1 MHIDDKMNWIA
12 CPLNVG
18 NPSRSGVPLFP
29 MSRLNRC
36 DSQAGGIMAATIV
49 MLAGLAAIT
58 GLTVL
63 SVRRSLGATT
73 QQRAHAQAVNAAESG
88 LSVASKYLR
97 DSYALHPITK
107 FTPELNNPGAWNTVY
122 GAGRAVGPLA
132 DYPFGDSRFGY
143 DIAYRNNAS
152 DPGGPLLDTDG
163 AIVIVV
169 TGCTG
174 AKVQSGL
181 ACGAPGGALARLE
194 VEVVVAGGATSN
206 AGAGYAQQNQNELG
220 TGQLTNSIQLTGQV
234 TTVLPQ

>member
-1 MHIDDKMNWIA
+1 
-12 CPLNVG
+12 
-18 NPSRSGVPLFP
+18 
-29 MSRLNRC
+29 MSRLNKR
-36 DSQAGGIMAATIV
+36 DSQRGSIMAATIV

-63 SVRRSLGATT
+63 SVKRSLGATT

-88 LSVASKYLR
+88 LSVASKFLR
-97 DSYALHPITK
+97 DKFTLHPATK
-107 FTPELNNPGAWNTVY
+107 FTPELNDATAWNAVY
-122 GAGRAVGPLA
+122 GAGKSAGVLS

-143 DIAYRNNAS
+143 DIEYRNNAT

-163 AIVIVV
+163 AIVISV

-174 AKVQSGL
+174 AKAANGK
-181 ACGAPGGALARLE
+181 ACLNPGGALARIE
-194 VEVVVAGGATSN
+194 VEVVVAGATTSN

-220 TGQLTNSIQLTGQV
+220 TGALSANIQLTGQV

>member
-1 MHIDDKMNWIA
+1 
-12 CPLNVG
+12 
-18 NPSRSGVPLFP
+18 
-29 MSRLNRC
+29 MSRLNIR

-73 QQRAHAQAVNAAESG
+73 QQRAHSQAVNAAESG
-88 LSVASKYLR
+88 LSVASKFLR
-97 DSYALHPITK
+97 DNYALHPITK
-107 FTPELNNPGAWNTVY
+107 FTPELNDPSSWNTVY
-122 GAGRAVGPLA
+122 GAGRSSGPLA
-132 DYPFGDSRFGY
+132 DYPFGDNKFGY

-174 AKVQSGL
+174 ANVQNGL
-181 ACGAPGGALARLE
+181 ACAAPGGALARVE
-194 VEVVVAGGATSN
+194 VEVVVAGGSTSL
-206 AGAGYAQQNQNELG
+206 AGTGYAQQNQNELG
-220 TGQLTNSIQLTGQV
+220 TGQLKNNIQLTGQV